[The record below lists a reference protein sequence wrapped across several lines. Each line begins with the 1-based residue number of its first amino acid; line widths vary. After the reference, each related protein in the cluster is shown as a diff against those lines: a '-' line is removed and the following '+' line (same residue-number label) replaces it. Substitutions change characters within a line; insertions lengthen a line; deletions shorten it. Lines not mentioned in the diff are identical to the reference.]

1 MKEEEEK
8 DVEVE
13 ENVGDDV
20 ESEQEEAKFPECR
33 PANRYWFPKTKQRKK
48 QKIKDKSVEV
58 TNRQVQCC

>member
-13 ENVGDDV
+13 ENVDDV
-20 ESEQEEAKFPECR
+20 ESEQEEAEFPACR
-33 PANRYWFPKTKQRKK
+33 PAYRNWFPKTKQRKK
-48 QKIKDKSVEV
+48 HKIKDLSVEV